1 VLREALAR
9 NAGVPNTIT
18 NSVMERRTLAG
29 ARRIAVLAIAVSL
42 FTACGGGSS
51 GSTSSGPLPSLPPA
65 TEGKYFT
72 HIVILVQENRT
83 FDNLFATFP
92 NADGTRFG
100 LLHDGSHFALQEHGL
115 FDQYSPNTNYA
126 SWLIAY
132 HGGRMD
138 GFDLLSLG
146 PGPGTG
152 LYQYV
157 NPSQIQPYWTLAQ
170 QYVLADH
177 MFQTQGTGSFTA
189 HQDLI
194 AGGAFISDSKS
205 LIDFPSQ
212 PPWGCDAPRG
222 TLTTLITAHN
232 EYLLNDGPFPCLS
245 YRTLRDTLD
254 AKGVTWRYYT
264 PEVGHDFG
272 GNLWDA
278 FGAIDAVRHGPEWSV
293 NVSWPETNVFKDI
306 SNDTLPSV
314 SWVIP
319 DFQNSDH
326 PADTSDTGPS
336 WVAQV
341 VNAIGKSPAWSS
353 TAIIIVWDDWGG
365 WYDHVKPPGDLRF
378 GGLGFRVP
386 MIVVAPYAKHG
397 YVAHADYEFG
407 SIVQFVEDNWKL
419 PRLGTTDVRAA
430 SFIDDVFDFAQQP
443 RAFVPVAAPYSRSFF
458 EHQRPSNRP
467 VDTE

>member
-1 VLREALAR
+1 MKRRKFAGLGLFAALAL
-9 NAGVPNTIT
+9 V
-18 NSVMERRTLAG
+18 VG
-29 ARRIAVLAIAVSL
+29 AFA
-42 FTACGGGSS
+42 ACGGGSS
-51 GSTSSGPLPSLPPA
+51 GSTDSGPLPPLPPA
-65 TEGKYFT
+65 TKGKYFT
-72 HIVILVQENRT
+72 HVVIVVQENRT

-92 NADGTRFG
+92 HADGTRTG
-100 LLHDGSHFALQEHGL
+100 VLHDGSTIPLSERNLYDGF
-115 FDQYSPNTNYA
+115 SPNTDHP
-126 SWLIAY
+126 SWATGY
-132 HGGRMD
+132 NHGKMN
-138 GFDLLSLG
+138 GFDLIPDG
-146 PGPGTG
+146 PYSGVG

-157 NPSQIQPYWTLAQ
+157 NPAQIQPYWNLAQ

-177 MFQTQGTGSFTA
+177 MFQTQGSGSFTS

-205 LIDFPSQ
+205 LIDFPSEQ
-212 PPWGCDAPRG
+212 PWGCDAPPG
-222 TLTTLITAHN
+222 TVTTLITARN
-232 EYLLNDGPFPCLS
+232 EYLPNDGPFPCLN

-254 AKGVTWRYYT
+254 AKGVTWRYYA
-264 PEVGHDFG
+264 PEIGHNFG
-272 GNLWDA
+272 GDLWNA
-278 FGAIDAVRHGPEWSV
+278 FGAIDAVRHGPQWSI
-293 NVSWPETNVFKDI
+293 NVTWPETNVFKDI

-326 PADTSDTGPS
+326 PGAGSDTGPS
-336 WVAQV
+336 WVAQI
-341 VNAIGKSPAWSS
+341 VNAVGKSPAWDS

-365 WYDHVKPPGDLRF
+365 WYDHVKPPGEYRF

-386 MIVVAPYAKHG
+386 MIVVSPYAKRG

-430 SFIDDVFDFAQQP
+430 SFIDDVFDFNQTP
-443 RAFVPVAAPYSRSFF
+443 RTFVPIAAPFSRSFF
-458 EHQRPSNRP
+458 ERQRPSNRP